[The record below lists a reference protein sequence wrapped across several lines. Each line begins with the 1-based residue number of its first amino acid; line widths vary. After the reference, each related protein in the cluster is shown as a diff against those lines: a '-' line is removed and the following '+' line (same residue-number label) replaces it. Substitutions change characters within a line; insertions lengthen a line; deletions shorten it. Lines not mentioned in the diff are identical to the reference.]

1 MPSSAG
7 SLPSQ
12 LADYHRTLLELK
24 ETAQALVDDVSPSVL
39 SRRPA
44 PDEWSVAQVFDH
56 VNTAG
61 WLLLNDLEQA
71 IERARASG
79 PYGRPPFRYGFVS
92 RWFVRAMQPSSGW
105 TFTAPAVFEPD
116 TPETLHPHEAV
127 REFSALQDDLARC
140 VERSKGIDLR
150 RVRVPS
156 PALPLLR
163 ISLGAW
169 FEATIAHE
177 ERHLDQARD
186 ILARVRAASSPA

>member
-1 MPSSAG
+1 MSSSVG

-12 LADYHRTLLELK
+12 LADYHRAFLELK
-24 ETAQALVDDVSPSVL
+24 DTARGLVDGVSPSVL

-44 PDEWSVAQVFDH
+44 SDEWSVAQVFDH

-71 IERARASG
+71 IERAQESG
-79 PYGRPPFRYGFVS
+79 PYGEPPFRYGFVS
-92 RWFVRAMQPSSGW
+92 RWFVRAMRPSSGW
-105 TFTAPAVFEPD
+105 TFTAPSVFEPD

-127 REFSALQDDLARC
+127 REFSALQEDLARC

-156 PALPLLR
+156 PAVPLLR
-163 ISLGAW
+163 ISLGA
-169 FEATIAHE
+169 
-177 ERHLDQARD
+177 
-186 ILARVRAASSPA
+186 